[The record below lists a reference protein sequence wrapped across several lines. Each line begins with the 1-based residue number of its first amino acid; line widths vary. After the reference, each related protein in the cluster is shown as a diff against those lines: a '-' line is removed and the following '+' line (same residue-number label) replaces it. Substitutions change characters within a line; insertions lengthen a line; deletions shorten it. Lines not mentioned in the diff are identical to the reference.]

1 MLWNDLDSWRVKPGP
16 TVDLMSMCVC
26 VHVSCRLQKRAWK
39 MRHWR
44 RYAHV
49 IIHNYMYVCIYIIIM
64 TLSQPEGQSKSA
76 CCWIGRTARPLKEWR
91 HVTSIFTT
99 SMRHVIELVT
109 LTSHPWPEKPKK
121 HNASLESSHHPVI
134 LESLASLASP
144 NATDPTLPRYHLIV
158 AFWPMPWC
166 RCQKDPK
173 DQSYVGSVLNRW
185 NEKSQITIITK

>member
-121 HNASLESSHHPVI
+121 TQCILGIIPSSSDLGI
-134 LESLASLASP
+134 LGILGIPECHWSNSSEVPLDCCFLAHALVSVSE
-144 NATDPTLPRYHLIV
+144 
-158 AFWPMPWC
+158 
-166 RCQKDPK
+166 
-173 DQSYVGSVLNRW
+173 GS
-185 NEKSQITIITK
+185 